1 MKEQR
6 SSSPS
11 QEVQTKTGADT
22 DTIEILLVEDNPGD
36 LRLAQEGLRQSRVNS
51 HLSVA
56 RDGEEALEFLRRRG
70 AHAGAPRPRLVL
82 LDLNLP
88 KRSGFE
94 VLAEVKADRDL
105 RRIPVV
111 VLSSSDSDEDVE
123 RAYELHAACYISK
136 PADFDQFASI
146 VERIH
151 DFWLSAVRL
160 PAR

>member
-1 MKEQR
+1 
-6 SSSPS
+6 
-11 QEVQTKTGADT
+11 VQTQTGT
-22 DTIEILLVEDNPGD
+22 DLDVIEILLVEDNPGD
-36 LRLAQEGLRQSRVNS
+36 LRLAQEGLRQSKLPT

-56 RDGEEALEFLRRRG
+56 RDGEEALDFMKRKG

-94 VLAEVKADRDL
+94 VLAELKADRDL

-111 VLSSSDSDEDVE
+111 VLSSSDADEDVE
-123 RAYELHAACYISK
+123 RAYELHAACYVSK
-136 PADFDQFASI
+136 PADLEQFVA
-146 VERIH
+146 VMERIH
-151 DFWLSAVRL
+151 NFWLSVPRL